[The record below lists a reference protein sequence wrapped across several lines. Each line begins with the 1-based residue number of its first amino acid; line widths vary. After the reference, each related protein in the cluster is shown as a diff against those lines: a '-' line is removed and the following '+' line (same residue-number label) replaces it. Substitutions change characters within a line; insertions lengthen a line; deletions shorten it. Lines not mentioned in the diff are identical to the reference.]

1 MIYGKLSKNYSE
13 VKQVAEW
20 SMKELQD
27 WDNKICKLGEELG
40 LDWYPIDYEIIDFK
54 EMIGAMAYTGM
65 PTHYRHWSFGK
76 SFDRIQTE
84 YNLGMSG
91 LPYEMIIN
99 SNPSIAYLMTENPM
113 STHLLTMAHC
123 VGHSDFFKN
132 NRMFAETDADNV
144 IDKFKSAGKRIKK
157 YMEDPNIGID
167 KVENILD
174 ACHAIRYQVPRTP
187 GLKRRSHKQLKN
199 YYREIIRKDI
209 TGWWDGFDL
218 NKIPLEKDYN
228 LLGFIREHN
237 RMLEDWERDIIHIVE
252 QNSLY
257 FIPQAKTKVMNE
269 GWAVLIHEKIM
280 KELDLPDEYRL
291 AFIRLHNQVIRPHL
305 GRVNPYHLGYKI
317 FRHIED
323 KYSFDACKIARES
336 HNDETFIKTYLDED
350 LCNELNLFSFAFN
363 RKDGYHRITEVSGEN
378 GWRTIRDDLIN
389 NIGLNSAPVV
399 YVKELQKDGTLVLE
413 HEHDG
418 RDLELSEANRVFSF
432 INQLWSGGVKFTTI
446 IEDET
451 WEF

>member
-1 MIYGKLSKNYSE
+1 M
-13 VKQVAEW
+13 AEW
-20 SMKELQD
+20 SMSELQM

-40 LDWYPIDYEIIDFK
+40 LEWYPIDYEICDYK
-54 EMIGAMAYTGM
+54 EMMGHMAYTGM

-84 YNLGMSG
+84 YNLGMQG

-113 STHLLTMAHC
+113 STHLLTMSHC

-132 NRMFAETDADNV
+132 NRMFVDTDADNV
-144 IDKFKSAGKRIKK
+144 IDRFKSAGKRIKK
-157 YMEDPNIGID
+157 YMEDPHIGID
-167 KVENILD
+167 AVERILD
-174 ACHAIRYQVPRTP
+174 ACHTIRYQVPRSP
-187 GLKRRSHKQLKN
+187 GLKRRDPKSLKE
-199 YYREIIRKDI
+199 YYRKLISNDK
-209 TGWWDGFDL
+209 TGKYDNFNL
-218 NKIPLEKDYN
+218 NKIPLEPDYN
-228 LLGFIREHN
+228 LLGFIRN
-237 RMLEDWERDIIHIVE
+237 NNKYLADWQKDVIHIVE

-257 FIPQAKTKVMNE
+257 FIPQAKTKIMNE

-280 KELDLPDEYRL
+280 NMLDLPTEYNL

-323 KYSFDACKIARES
+323 KIGFDACLIARES
-336 HNDETFIKTYLDED
+336 HSDETFIKKYLDEE
-350 LCNELNLFSFAFN
+350 LCNELNLFSFAFDK
-363 RKDGYHRITEVSGEN
+363 KDGVHRVTDVSGGER
-378 GWRTIRDDLIN
+378 WRTIRDDLIK
-389 NIGLNSAPVV
+389 NIGLNSSPVV
-399 YVKELQKDGTLVLE
+399 YVEEMLQDGTLVLH

-418 RDLELSEANRVFSF
+418 RDLELSEANKVFGQ
-432 INQLWSGGVKFTTI
+432 INELWTGGVKFTTI
-446 IEDET
+446 IEDEI

>member
-1 MIYGKLSKNYSE
+1 MSD
-13 VKQVAEW
+13 W
-20 SMKELQD
+20 SMEELQE
-27 WDNKICKLGEELG
+27 WDDKICKLGGKLG
-40 LDWYPIDYEIIDFK
+40 LDWYPIDYEICDYK
-54 EMIGAMAYTGM
+54 EMIGHMAYTGM

-84 YNLGMSG
+84 YNLGMQG

-113 STHLLTMAHC
+113 STHLLTMSHC

-144 IDKFKSAGKRIKK
+144 IDRFKSAGKRIKK
-157 YMEDPNIGID
+157 YMEDPNIGVD
-167 KVENILD
+167 KVEKILD
-174 ACHAIRYQVPRTP
+174 ACHAIRYQVHRTP
-187 GLKRRSHKQLKN
+187 GIKRRDHKHLKE
-199 YYREIIRKDI
+199 YYKNLMRNDK
-209 TGWWDGFDL
+209 TGWYNDFNID
-218 NKIPLEKDYN
+218 KIPLEPDYN
-228 LLGFIREHN
+228 ILAFIREHN
-237 RMLEDWERDIIHIVE
+237 RLLEDWEKDVIHIVE

-257 FIPQAKTKVMNE
+257 FVPQALTKIMNE

-280 KELDLPDEYRL
+280 KELDLPTEYRL
-291 AFIRLHNQVIRPHL
+291 GFIRLHNQVIRPHL

-323 KYSFDACKIARES
+323 KYGFEACMIARES
-336 HNDETFIKTYLDED
+336 HNDETFIKKYLDED

-363 RKDGYHRITEVSGEN
+363 RKDGYHRITDVSGTE
-378 GWRTIRDDLIN
+378 GWRTIRDDLIK

-399 YVKELQKDGTLVLE
+399 FVEDLQKDGTLVLK

-418 RDLELSEANRVFSF
+418 GDLDLAEANRVFSF
-432 INQLWSGGVKFTTI
+432 INELWSAGVKFTTI